1 MGLSVCFCFCFSVE
15 RERGRERERER
26 SRWSTKHSK
35 KEKKFLFQKFLE
47 RDLTNMCCDLQSR
60 NTWQYFL
67 RCCCKDL
74 LSLLIREILFLLL
87 LPKLI
92 GRQWAEQLS
101 LKIISMIPLK
111 GWLYDWTMLEMTILK
126 PLVWLYRIKQSDS
139 DECCWSK
146 SQCTTPLLV

>member
-1 MGLSVCFCFCFSVE
+1 M
-15 RERGRERERER
+15 
-26 SRWSTKHSK
+26 SRVRNLP

-67 RCCCKDL
+67 RCCCCKDL

-111 GWLYDWTMLEMTILK
+111 GWLYDWTSH
-126 PLVWLYRIKQSDS
+126 IKQQRLIGNIYDAWN
-139 DECCWSK
+139 DNSK
-146 SQCTTPLLV
+146 TFGLTLPDQTIGLGRMLLEQKSVYHPFVSLVFLSFISGH